1 MTHKEWPKE
10 NYQYKALNK
19 QEVKSSA
26 ESSISQEVIAGSGK
40 PHEAITTRKMK
51 DGMVA

>member
-26 ESSISQEVIAGSGK
+26 ESSTSQEVIAGSGK